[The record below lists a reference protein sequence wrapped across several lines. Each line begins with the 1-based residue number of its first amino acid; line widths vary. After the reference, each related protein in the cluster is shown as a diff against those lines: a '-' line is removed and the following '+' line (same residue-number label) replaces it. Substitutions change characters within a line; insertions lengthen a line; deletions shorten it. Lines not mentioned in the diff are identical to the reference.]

1 MSFTGVVTWKNIFPT
16 NKSIGEATRLLKY
29 VEPLMQNALDS
40 WLQEKFNLAVKL
52 AWYFYK

>member
-52 AWYFYK
+52 AWYF